1 MSNEKRKMN
10 GFSIASIVLWAVILI
25 LVIVIIVEVIG
36 ILGSGDKNDGSA
48 QTNAPSSQTSETIL
62 NSDQSGNTD
71 NSTAGQPDNTEPS
84 TPIQTPS
91 NNDSL
96 VNPDDP
102 TIPDGPATDI
112 SSADIKDP
120 AAIDYSFLANKS
132 SDNFEDCPE
141 GSFDWY
147 PGKVE
152 RSASG
157 EVTYVWDRYKS
168 TLDILDANGGIYRK
182 NTDQNVVYLTF
193 DCGYEYGYTTKILDT
208 LKEKNVKAIFFVT
221 GGFVNDSSNHDLL
234 KRMYNEG
241 HLIGNHTENHKIMPK
256 LSNEEFV
263 SELNSVYKKCKEI
276 LGDDFKMSYYRPPQG
291 ASSERDLALASYLGY
306 NTVFWSV
313 THADFNVDNQPA
325 EDVALGTIK
334 GALHPGAVYLLHAVS
349 STNAAILGD
358 FIDYC
363 ISEGFTFRRID
374 K

>member
-10 GFSIASIVLWAVILI
+10 GFGIASIVLWAVIII

-36 ILGSGDKNDGSA
+36 IVGSGDKTQKPDATAVMSATSSAKPENNDNTTPGI
-48 QTNAPSSQTSETIL
+48 PSS
-62 NSDQSGNTD
+62 
-71 NSTAGQPDNTEPS
+71 TEPS
-84 TPIQTPS
+84 SPIQTPS
-91 NNDSL
+91 NNTDI
-96 VNPDDP
+96 VNPEDP
-102 TIPDGPATDI
+102 TISDGPATDI

-132 SDNFEDCPE
+132 TGNFEDCSD

-152 RSASG
+152 RSESG

-168 TLDILDANGGIYRK
+168 TLDVLAANNGIYRK
-182 NTDQNVVYLTF
+182 NEDQNVVYLTF
-193 DCGYEYGYTTKILDT
+193 DCGYEYGHTTKILDT
-208 LKEKNVKAIFFVT
+208 LKAKNVKAIFFVT
-221 GGFVNDSSNHDLL
+221 GGFVNDSSNHELL

-263 SELNSVYKKCKEI
+263 SELNSVYKKCKEV
-276 LGDDFKMSYYRPPQG
+276 LGNDFKMAYYRPPQG
-291 ASSERDLALASYLGY
+291 ACNERDLALASYLGY
-306 NTVFWSV
+306 STVFWSV
-313 THADFNVDNQPA
+313 THADFNVDNQPTEEKA
-325 EDVALGTIK
+325 MSDVK

-349 STNAAILGD
+349 STNANILGD